1 MIAAELVR
9 FAHLAVFH
17 AFATM
22 WLLRM
27 TDREEDV
34 AILASRHQLAVLHRQ
49 LGDRRPRLRS
59 EDRALLAALFVPLAR
74 ATLRRLQLLVSPDTV
89 LRWHRDLFKRRH
101 ARMSMNRG
109 PGRPRT
115 VDSIRRLV
123 LRFWS
128 IDRIRADSSA
138 CA

>member
-17 AFATM
+17 AFAAM

-34 AILASRHQLAVLHRQ
+34 AILASRHQLAVLHRP

-59 EDRALLAALFVPLAR
+59 EDRALLAALLVPLAR
-74 ATLRRLQLLVSPDTV
+74 ATLRRLQLLV